1 MRPIDADELLKKYE
15 WLNWYS
21 VSKKG
26 RLMKGA
32 TSESNPLI
40 YYHDGEELIKN
51 APTLDVVPATNTG
64 PKWISVKDKLPERYK
79 RVLVAFKN
87 GMVTISMRTF
97 EQYTGV
103 FGFLF
108 ESNYGPATYW
118 MSLPEP
124 PKEN

>member
-1 MRPIDADELLKKYE
+1 
-15 WLNWYS
+15 
-21 VSKKG
+21 
-26 RLMKGA
+26 MKGA

-51 APTLDVVPATNTG
+51 APTLNVVLAADAG
-64 PKWISVKDKLPERYK
+64 LKWISVKDKLPERYK

-118 MSLPEP
+118 MPLPEP
-124 PKEN
+124 PKES

>member
-21 VSKKG
+21 ISEKG

-51 APTLDVVPATNTG
+51 APTLDVVLAADVG

-103 FGFLF
+103 FDFLF

-118 MSLPEP
+118 MPLPEP
-124 PKEN
+124 PKES

>member
-21 VSKKG
+21 VSEKG

-51 APTLDVVPATNTG
+51 APTLDVAPAIDVG

-118 MSLPEP
+118 MPLPEP
-124 PKEN
+124 PKES